1 MRDVRRRSGDPRGMT
16 LPGPCWD
23 IMETVQPAASPPVL
37 CSVLAVRSHSCEVT
51 LDSGIGLFFWREVR
65 PRRERSRAGMC
76 LARAFHRA
84 RGLAGSFTDQL
95 PSAGHIVPV
104 SEIVSVEE
112 AEIDEKHYGM
122 QWKHMCKPHAF
133 TVHYVQRT
141 KKHRWRCKA
150 VTFWCSDELLCCH
163 WLQALNDLLEQQ
175 TCRPKHLLV
184 YINPY
189 GGKKKGRQIY
199 EKKVAPLFSL
209 ASITTDVIVTE
220 YANHARDNL
229 YEVNLDKYDG
239 IVCVGGDGMFS
250 EVLHGLIGRVQKD
263 TGVDHNNPKI
273 PLSPC
278 YMRIGIIP
286 AGSTDCVCFATVGI
300 SDPVTSALHIILGDS
315 QPLDVSSVHDRK
327 TFLKYTVSL
336 LGYGFYGDVVKG
348 SEKNRWLGPARY
360 DFSGFKTFLSHRYY
374 EGTVSFQPAK
384 WAVGSPKDK
393 VCCTSGCYICRQS
406 SNQLRE
412 QQRAETCGLQNNE
425 QEENWKTVKGK
436 FMAVNAAVMSCAC
449 PRSPKGLSPA
459 AHLAD
464 GTADLILVRKCSRL
478 NFLRHLI
485 RHTKSNSDQFD
496 FPFVD
501 VYRIKTFQFTPKHSE
516 ENDTESTDS
525 ANIGKKNFTQICTD
539 HPSCGCSQVNSV
551 WNCDGETLEQT
562 AIEMRVHC
570 ELVRLFARGIE
581 DSHKEDDEN
590 PSRV

>member
-1 MRDVRRRSGDPRGMT
+1 
-16 LPGPCWD
+16 
-23 IMETVQPAASPPVL
+23 MEPVQPLTPRVL
-37 CSVLAVRSHSCEVT
+37 CSVLSVKSHSCEVT
-51 LDSGIGLFFWREVR
+51 LDSGRALLSWKEVR
-65 PRRERSRAGMC
+65 PRRGRERSRAGAC
-76 LARAFHRA
+76 LAQAFQRV
-84 RGLAGSFTDQL
+84 RGLTGTLTHRL

-104 SEIVSVEE
+104 SEIVSVGE
-112 AEIDEKHYGM
+112 ADVDEKYYGM

-133 TVHYVQRT
+133 TVHYVQRM

-150 VTFWCSDELLCCH
+150 VTFWCSDEQLYCH
-163 WLQALNDLLEQQ
+163 WLQALNDLLEQLA
-175 TCRPKHLLV
+175 CRPKRLLV

-199 EKKVAPLFSL
+199 EKKVAPLFCL
-209 ASITTDVIVTE
+209 ASITADVIVTE
-220 YANHARDNL
+220 YANHARDNI

-250 EVLHGLIGRVQKD
+250 EVLHGLIGRIQKD
-263 TGVDHNNPKI
+263 SDVDHNNPKI
-273 PLSPC
+273 PLSRC

-300 SDPVTSALHIILGDS
+300 NDPVTSALHIILGDS
-315 QPLDVSSVHDRK
+315 QPLDVSAVHNKK
-327 TFLKYTVSL
+327 TLLKYTVSL
-336 LGYGFYGDVVKG
+336 LGYGFYGDVLKG

-384 WAVGSPKDK
+384 WAVGSPRDN
-393 VCCTSGCYICRQS
+393 VCCTAGCYICRQS
-406 SNQLRE
+406 SKQLEE
-412 QQRAETCGLQNNE
+412 QQRAETYGLQHNE
-425 QEENWKTVKGK
+425 QEENWTTVKGK
-436 FMAVNAAVMSCAC
+436 FMSINIVVMSCAC

-516 ENDTESTDS
+516 EDDSESTDLG
-525 ANIGKKNFTQICTD
+525 NIGKKNFAQICTD
-539 HPSCGCSQVNSV
+539 HPTCGCSQLNSV

-570 ELVRLFARGIE
+570 QLIRLFARGIE
-581 DSHKEDDEN
+581 DSHKEDDEM

>member
-1 MRDVRRRSGDPRGMT
+1 
-16 LPGPCWD
+16 
-23 IMETVQPAASPPVL
+23 MEPVQPSAPPVL
-37 CSVLAVRSHSCEVT
+37 CSVLSVKSHSCEVT
-51 LDSGIGLFFWREVR
+51 LDSGRALLSWREVR
-65 PRRERSRAGMC
+65 PRRGRERSRAGMC
-76 LARAFHRA
+76 LTQAFHRA
-84 RGLAGSFTDQL
+84 RGSLTHRL
-95 PSAGHIVPV
+95 PSAAHIVPV
-104 SEIVSVEE
+104 SEIVSVGE
-112 AEIDEKHYGM
+112 AEIDEKYYGM

-133 TVHYVQRT
+133 TVHYVQRM

-239 IVCVGGDGMFS
+239 W
-250 EVLHGLIGRVQKD
+250 VL
-263 TGVDHNNPKI
+263 
-273 PLSPC
+273 
-278 YMRIGIIP
+278 Y
-286 AGSTDCVCFATVGI
+286 GSTDCVCFATVGI
-300 SDPVTSALHIILGDS
+300 NDPVTSALHIILGDS
-315 QPLDVSSVHDRK
+315 QPLDVSSVHDQK
-327 TFLKYTVSL
+327 TLLKYTVSL

-374 EGTVSFQPAK
+374 EGTVSFQPAE
-384 WAVGSPKDK
+384 WAVGSPRDK
-393 VCCTSGCYICRQS
+393 IYCTSGCYICRQME
-406 SNQLRE
+406 E
-412 QQRAETCGLQNNE
+412 QQTAETCGLQHNVVRTKTEIVFSLGFKTFLSHRYYEGTVSFQPAEWAVGSPRDKIYCTSGCYICRQMEEQQTAETCGLQHNE
-425 QEENWKTVKGK
+425 QENWKTVKGK
-436 FMAVNAAVMSCAC
+436 FMAINAAIMSCAC

-464 GTADLILVRKCSRL
+464 GTADLILVRKCSRI

-496 FPFVD
+496 FPFVE

-516 ENDTESTDS
+516 DDDAESTDLG
-525 ANIGKKNFTQICTD
+525 NIGKKNFPQICTD
-539 HPSCGCSQVNSV
+539 HPSCGCNQVNSV
-551 WNCDGETLEQT
+551 WNCDGESLEQT
-562 AIEMRVHC
+562 ALEMRVHC
-570 ELVRLFARGIE
+570 QLIRLFARGIE

>member
-1 MRDVRRRSGDPRGMT
+1 MT

-37 CSVLAVRSHSCEVT
+37 CSVLAVRRHSCEVT
-51 LDSGIGLFFWREVR
+51 LDLGIGLFFWREVR
-65 PRRERSRAGMC
+65 PRRERSRA
-76 LARAFHRA
+76 
-84 RGLAGSFTDQL
+84 
-95 PSAGHIVPV
+95 AGHIVPV

-133 TVHYVQRT
+133 T
-141 KKHRWRCKA
+141 A
-150 VTFWCSDELLCCH
+150 
-163 WLQALNDLLEQQ
+163 
-175 TCRPKHLLV
+175 CRPKHLLV

>member
-1 MRDVRRRSGDPRGMT
+1 
-16 LPGPCWD
+16 
-23 IMETVQPAASPPVL
+23 MESVQPSPPPVL
-37 CSVLAVRSHSCEVT
+37 CSVLSVKSRSCEVT
-51 LDSGIGLFFWREVR
+51 LDSGRALLSWREVR
-65 PRRERSRAGMC
+65 PRRGRERSRAGMC
-76 LARAFHRA
+76 LTQAFHRA
-84 RGLAGSFTDQL
+84 RGLTGSLTHRL

-104 SEIVSVEE
+104 SEIVSVGE
-112 AEIDEKHYGM
+112 AEIDEKYYGM

-133 TVHYVQRT
+133 TVHYVQRM

-250 EVLHGLIGRVQKD
+250 EVLHGLVGRVQKD
-263 TGVDHNNPKI
+263 SDVDHNNPKI
-273 PLSPC
+273 PLSQC

-286 AGSTDCVCFATVGI
+286 AGSTDCVCFATMGI
-300 SDPVTSALHIILGDS
+300 NDPVTSALHIILGDS
-315 QPLDVSSVHDRK
+315 QPLDVSSVHDK
-327 TFLKYTVSL
+327 KSLLKYTVSL
-336 LGYGFYGDVVKG
+336 LGYGFYGDVLKG

-360 DFSGFKTFLSHRYY
+360 DFSGFKAFLSHRYY

-384 WAVGSPKDK
+384 WAVGSPRDK
-393 VCCTSGCYICRQS
+393 VYCTSGCYICRQS
-406 SNQLRE
+406 SKQLEE
-412 QQRAETCGLQNNE
+412 QQRAETCGLQHNE
-425 QEENWKTVKGK
+425 QENWKTVKGK
-436 FMAVNAAVMSCAC
+436 FMAINTAIMSCAC

-516 ENDTESTDS
+516 EDDAESTDLG
-525 ANIGKKNFTQICTD
+525 NIGKKNFAQICTD
-539 HPSCGCSQVNSV
+539 HPSCGCSQVNSI

-570 ELVRLFARGIE
+570 QLIRLFARGIE
-581 DSHKEDDEN
+581 DFHKEDGEN